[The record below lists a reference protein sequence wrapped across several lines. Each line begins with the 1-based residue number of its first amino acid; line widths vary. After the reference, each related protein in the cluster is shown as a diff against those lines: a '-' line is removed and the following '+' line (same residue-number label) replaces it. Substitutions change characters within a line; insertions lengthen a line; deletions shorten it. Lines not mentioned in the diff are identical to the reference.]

1 MLRSI
6 WLVARREYLGYVS
19 AIGFWLGLILTP
31 LGLAVGLLVPSLI
44 MQAQPA
50 RYYTV
55 IDSRDDV
62 YEALNWQFESWQNFD
77 TKIALRQALST
88 VTPAEKRRAIS
99 VYEKAFADGVS
110 PQEALDLANLP
121 FPMEAAPVTFHP
133 IRIKN
138 ESVDEIEQ
146 ILSSGQTFDGPSGKQ
161 TLFAAIVVKRDQVG
175 DISSVDYISPDIV
188 NGELRQATTGA
199 LKYLSRIQLL
209 ESAGVTTDEVRNADA
224 DIPSLFVRKPGTNTP
239 NDNQSNE
246 VTLTDRAPFVA
257 ATSIAIALWLLIFSV
272 VNFLLTGTI
281 EERSNKIFD
290 SLLTSVS
297 VTNLLAGKLLGVLML
312 SATLLGAWLL
322 MAIWAGLNIDS
333 AISPAAWEFARA
345 ALDPALIMPAL
356 AGFLA
361 GYLMYGAI
369 FLALGALCDTIQE
382 AQALAT
388 PLILLLT
395 TPLFIVI
402 MALQNP
408 ASGFVFTMSWVPLLT
423 PFLMILRAPL
433 EPPLIEII
441 GHLLVMIVSTSFAVW
456 CSIRVYRAG
465 AVNGFGMKEIT
476 AFFKTKFLKKAKD

>member
-1 MLRSI
+1 MIRSI

-19 AIGFWLGLILTP
+19 ALGFWLGLILTP
-31 LGLAVGLLVPSLI
+31 LGLAVGVLVPGMI
-44 MQAQPA
+44 MKSQPA

-55 IDSRDDV
+55 VDNQDSVKD
-62 YEALNWQFESWQNFD
+62 ALVWQFQSWQSSN
-77 TKIALRQALST
+77 TENLLRQSLTTSS
-88 VTPAEKRRAIS
+88 PAEKRRIIAA
-99 VYEKAFADGVS
+99 YEKAYAEGAS
-110 PQEALDLANLP
+110 PQEALDAANLP
-121 FPMEAAPVTFHP
+121 FPLSATPIKFHA
-133 IRIKN
+133 IEIKEN
-138 ESVDEIEQ
+138 SLEDIETA
-146 ILSSGQTFDGPSGKQ
+146 LSSGRMFNGPEGKQ
-161 TLFAAIVVKRDQVG
+161 TLFAAIVVNRDQIG
-175 DISSVDYISPDIV
+175 EISSVDYISSDIV
-188 NGELRQATTGA
+188 NSELRQATTGA
-199 LKYLSRIQLL
+199 LKYISRFKLFK
-209 ESAGVTTDEVRNADA
+209 EVGVTTTEIRSADA
-224 DIPSLFVRKPGTNTP
+224 DIASVIVRKPGSLAP
-239 NDNQSNE
+239 NSNQSNE

-297 VTNLLAGKLLGVLML
+297 VTDLLAGKLLGVLML
-312 SATLLGAWLL
+312 SATLLGAWVL
-322 MAIWAGLNIDS
+322 MALWAVLNADQ
-333 AISPAAWEFARA
+333 AVSPAAWEFARA
-345 ALDPALIMPAL
+345 ALDPHLIIPAF

-433 EPPLIEII
+433 EPPMMEVI
-441 GHLLVMIVSTSFAVW
+441 GHLLVMIIATSIAMWF
-456 CSIRVYRAG
+456 SIRIYRAG
-465 AVNGFGMKEIT
+465 AVNGTGVKDIT
-476 AFFKTKFLKKAKD
+476 GFFKKSISRKSK